1 MMKSFCVLLAVLVL
15 SACGDKPASTVQ
27 PSAEVTPTDTVE
39 SLVANPERRRELRE
53 QCRLNRAEVGDE
65 LCNIVGEAN
74 NKAFLGDG
82 EVPYT
87 PPEEPPAF

>member
-1 MMKSFCVLLAVLVL
+1 MKRCYTLLVAVFL
-15 SACGDKPASTVQ
+15 SACGDRPASTAG
-27 PSAEVTPTDTVE
+27 PAAEIPPTETVE
-39 SLVANPERRRELRE
+39 FLLANPERHKTLRD
-53 QCRLNRAEVGDE
+53 QCRVNRAEVGDE

-87 PPEEPPAF
+87 PPEDPPAF